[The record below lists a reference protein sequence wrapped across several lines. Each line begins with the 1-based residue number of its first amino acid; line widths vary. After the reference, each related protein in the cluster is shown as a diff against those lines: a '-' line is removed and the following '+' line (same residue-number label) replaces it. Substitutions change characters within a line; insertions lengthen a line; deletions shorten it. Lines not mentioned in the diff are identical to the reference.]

1 MGSVLS
7 EAAEDYLK
15 AVYLLRR
22 GTESVSTSEIAARL
36 GVAPASVT
44 QMIKKLDGMRPRLLV
59 YTRHR
64 GVTLTP
70 HGERV
75 AVEII
80 RHHRLIELFLAE
92 SLGMSWD
99 EVHAEAE
106 KLEHVISPA
115 MADRIADK
123 LGDPK
128 YDPHGAPIP
137 AKGGRMPETG
147 WQPLCALSAG
157 QSGIIRSVH
166 DADAELLRY
175 LGGLGMR
182 PGTRVHMV
190 EKTPFDGP
198 LHVDVGEGTTKARHI
213 LGQRAASEVL
223 VEPR

>member
-22 GTESVSTSEIAARL
+22 GSESVSTSEIAGRL

-44 QMIKKLDGMRPRLLV
+44 QMVKKLDGMRPRLLV

-75 AVEII
+75 AIEII
-80 RHHRLIELFLAE
+80 RHHRLIELFLTE

-106 KLEHVISPA
+106 RLEHVISPA

-123 LGDPK
+123 LGDPR

-137 AKGGRMPETG
+137 AKGGRMPEPG
-147 WQPLCALSAG
+147 WQPLHALAAG
-157 QSGIIRSVH
+157 QRGIVRSVH

-182 PGTRVHMV
+182 PGACVRML
-190 EKTPFDGP
+190 EKAPFDGP
-198 LHVDVGEGTTKARHI
+198 LHVEVGEGADRVRHV
-213 LGQRAASEVL
+213 LGQRAAGDVL